1 MNAPRAAAIPARSAE
16 PYPRASTRTT
26 RAPSFSAISTDP
38 SVDPLSAT
46 TTSPRSP
53 ARRNASIAFDTQI
66 PTEFSS
72 FKHGITTD
80 TSTPLCA
87 SGAIL
92 AAFSTFNFP
101 VSPALTSPPRTL
113 ATSSLHFPLCPLS
126 WRSFAKSLRLC
137 NCRIHR
143 TYLPHPAPLRRAALL
158 MRDPS
163 RAAAAAYSP
172 RGGPFLFPR
181 RALGEYAGF
190 IVGWSDWLSTC
201 GTAAA
206 VAIVIAEY
214 SGELIRPLNGH
225 VNLIAVLIIFGFFV
239 LQWRGIKWG
248 SGTQLVTA
256 ALKSFAFVIVVA
268 ACFLFGRHAR
278 VAASVSAAPAPL
290 SPSGWP
296 LALAVLL
303 GLQAVFYT
311 IDGWDGIIYFGEEV
325 RNPGRDIPR
334 AIFGS
339 VATIMGIYLLINAAV
354 LYVLP
359 MSQIAG
365 NNFVL
370 GTAAEKIFG
379 PYGDTIIRAIMVISL
394 LSCLNANQLFC
405 SRTLYAM
412 SCDGLFFRSF
422 TRVNAGGT
430 PTLSLLLSTIV
441 GVLFVLVSTLKLA
454 GLSPFELVIDMLS
467 FFFVANYTLSYSS
480 LFALRKKEPQMERP
494 YRAWGYPWT
503 TGIALFASALFLIA
517 SIVPDLKTA
526 LTTGQVWPPSP
537 AMLALFIL
545 LLSYPMFRLLRW
557 VTRRNESRV

>member
-1 MNAPRAAAIPARSAE
+1 MAKFRKVPEIHSLPNPSELSSTSSASVSSTAVDTPAAPSSRGRLLKVLGMWFGISAAIGNTIAAGIVRAPGDIAQWLPNIYLFFGVWVVGGLYALAGASSLAELGAAIPRSGGQ
-16 PYPRASTRTT
+16 YN
-26 RAPSFSAISTDP
+26 FS
-38 SVDPLSAT
+38 
-46 TTSPRSP
+46 
-53 ARRNASIAFDTQI
+53 
-66 PTEFSS
+66 
-72 FKHGITTD
+72 
-80 TSTPLCA
+80 
-87 SGAIL
+87 
-92 AAFSTFNFP
+92 
-101 VSPALTSPPRTL
+101 
-113 ATSSLHFPLCPLS
+113 
-126 WRSFAKSLRLC
+126 
-137 NCRIHR
+137 
-143 TYLPHPAPLRRAALL
+143 
-158 MRDPS
+158 
-163 RAAAAAYSP
+163 
-172 RGGPFLFPR
+172 R

-206 VAIVIAEY
+206 VAIVIGEY
-214 SGELIRPLNGH
+214 SGQLIPVLGGH
-225 VNLIAVLIIFGFFV
+225 VKLIAVLIIVGFFI

-256 ALKSFAFVIVVA
+256 AMKTFAFVIVVA
-268 ACFLFGRHAR
+268 ACFLFGGHAHASSSAM
-278 VAASVSAAPAPL
+278 AAAAPPL
-290 SPSGWP
+290 PSGWP

-359 MSQIAG
+359 ISQIAG
-365 NNFVL
+365 NTFVL

-379 PYGDTIIRAIMVISL
+379 AYGDTVIRSIMVVSL

-412 SCDGLFFRSF
+412 SCDRLFFRSF
-422 TRVNAGGT
+422 TRVNKGGT
-430 PTLSLLLSTIV
+430 PTLCLLLSTIV
-441 GVLFVLVSTLKLA
+441 GVLFVLGS
-454 GLSPFELVIDMLS
+454 FEIVIAMLS
-467 FFFVANYTLSYSS
+467 FFFVANYTLSYAS

-517 SIVPDLKTA
+517 SIVPDLKDA
-526 LTTGQVWPPSP
+526 LTSGKVWPPSP
-537 AMLALFIL
+537 AMLAFLIL
-545 LLSYPMFRLLRW
+545 LLSYPVFRALKRIAK
-557 VTRRNESRV
+557 VSDPSDV